1 MQSRFEEGLSPSLT
15 PRKRSDIDIM
25 ANVLDEARKGSRK
38 TRIMYR
44 GNMSHKQLRVYLKL
58 LLGLELLTLH
68 SNLYKT
74 TAKGLKFLDAY
85 RTLKALMT

>member
-1 MQSRFEEGLSPSLT
+1 MQSRFEKGVSPYIT
-15 PRKRSDIDIM
+15 PRKRSDADIM
-25 ANVLDEARKGSRK
+25 ANILDEARKGAKK
-38 TRIMYR
+38 THLMYR

-58 LLGLELLTLH
+58 LLGLELLALH

-85 RTLKALMT
+85 HSLKALMT